1 MTEALLAAIAN
12 LATVEH
18 LLHLAMGVMLGLA
31 IGAFPGL
38 GGIAGLAIMMP
49 FLYGMDT
56 VSALATL
63 VGLVAVIPTSDTFTS
78 VLMGIPGSSASQAT
92 VLDGFPLSQQGHAAR
107 ALAAA
112 FTASLMGGIVG
123 AVILTLFVQVARPL
137 ILTFGSAELFMLALL
152 GLSMVGVLS
161 GASLIKGLAACGL
174 GLIVGSIGGA
184 PATGEFRMTF
194 GIDYLYDGLPL
205 VIVGIGLFAFPEI
218 TELLRRNR
226 PIAAGRMLAADWFE
240 GIRDVFRHWLLCLRC
255 AGLGTLIGAIPGL
268 GGTVVDWIA
277 YGHVVQTAKDK
288 SRFGKGDIRGVLAP
302 ESANN
307 AKEGGG
313 LVPTLLFGIPGS
325 GAMAVFLGGMVLLGI
340 EAGPAMVSSDLDLT
354 YTIIWSLALAN
365 VLGAGSCMLLARP
378 IARLTTIPFN
388 LLAPFMIVVV
398 SFAAYQAT
406 RQFMDLVAL
415 LAVGVL
421 GVLLRRFGWS
431 RPAFLIGFVLA
442 PQAEGYLNLAVQFYG
457 WGMLVRPGVV
467 VILAITAVSVWLGAR
482 GQGGR
487 ARRGVSADVESSS
500 AEAPLAATADRS
512 RQSSPAGNVVPQLA
526 FVGGAI
532 AMLLY
537 AVWSSLRLSPLGRIF
552 PLSVAVATLVL
563 CVALVIALRVRPA
576 ANPANVDLEYAA
588 KDGKGN
594 HPSDTQAGAIWASSG
609 TWRSAGWFGVLV
621 AAVGVLGFLPGALV
635 FFLTFL
641 RRKAQRSWG
650 LTLALTACVIV
661 ALAAVA
667 NLLLVELPGGLIAEY
682 VDQPW
687 LTGQLR

>member
-1 MTEALLAAIAN
+1 MTEALLTALAN
-12 LATVEH
+12 LATLDH
-18 LLHLAMGVMLGLA
+18 LLHLALGVALGLA

-56 VSALATL
+56 VSALAML
-63 VGLVAVIPTSDTFTS
+63 VGMVAVIPTSDTFTS

-107 ALAAA
+107 ALSAA

-123 AVILTLFVQVARPL
+123 AVILTLFVQIARPL

-161 GASLIKGLAACGL
+161 GASLLKGLAACGL
-174 GLIVGSIGGA
+174 GLIVGSIGDA
-184 PATGEFRMTF
+184 PATGEFRMTL

-226 PIAAGRMLAADWFE
+226 AIASAKLLAGDWLE
-240 GIRDVFRHWLLCLRC
+240 GIRDVFRHWFLCLRC

-340 EAGPAMVSSDLDLT
+340 EAGPAMVSTDLDLT

-457 WGMLVRPGVV
+457 WDMFARPGVLI
-467 VILAITAVSVWLGAR
+467 ILAVTLVSVALGAR
-482 GQGGR
+482 GHGAR
-487 ARRGVSADVESSS
+487 ARVVAAGTDEPRTDEPRRG
-500 AEAPLAATADRS
+500 
-512 RQSSPAGNVVPQLA
+512 SPARSPGPQLV
-526 FVGGAI
+526 FLGGAI
-532 AMLLY
+532 AVLIY
-537 AVWSSLRLSPLGRIF
+537 AAWSSLRLSPLGRIF
-552 PLSVAVATLVL
+552 PLSVAIVTLVL
-563 CVALVIALRVRPA
+563 CVALVVVLRVGA
-576 ANPANVDLEYAA
+576 AGNSADVDLEQDATDVDLEDDAA
-588 KDGKGN
+588 AV
-594 HPSDTQAGAIWASSG
+594 PAGRWGG
-609 TWRSAGWFGVLV
+609 TWSCAGWFGVLV
-621 AAVGVLGFLPGALV
+621 AATGLVGFLPGAFG
-635 FFLTFL
+635 FFVAFL
-641 RRKAQRSWG
+641 RFKARQRWG
-650 LTLALTACVIV
+650 PTLALAASAVAILAVI
-661 ALAAVA
+661 A
-667 NLLLVELPGGLIAEY
+667 NLLLVELPGGLISLY
-682 VDQPW
+682 IDQPW
-687 LTGQLR
+687 LVGQAG